1 MRSFTH
7 NELAQYNGQEGRPA
21 YIGVRGNVYDVSE
34 VPEWK
39 GAEIHGNV
47 FGHDLSDITY
57 QQAAKKYSPVSKLP
71 IIGKL
76 VD

>member
-34 VPEWK
+34 VPSTVMFSAMIYQMSPINK
-39 GAEIHGNV
+39 QPKSIHRFQN
-47 FGHDLSDITY
+47 FQLSEN
-57 QQAAKKYSPVSKLP
+57 
-71 IIGKL
+71 
-76 VD
+76 

>member
-34 VPEWK
+34 VPECHLSTSSQK
-39 GAEIHGNV
+39 V
-47 FGHDLSDITY
+47 FTSFKTADYRKIS
-57 QQAAKKYSPVSKLP
+57 
-71 IIGKL
+71 
-76 VD
+76 

>member
-47 FGHDLSDITY
+47 YRI
-57 QQAAKKYSPVSKLP
+57 LP
-71 IIGKL
+71 INKQLKSIHRFQNSQL
-76 VD
+76 LEN